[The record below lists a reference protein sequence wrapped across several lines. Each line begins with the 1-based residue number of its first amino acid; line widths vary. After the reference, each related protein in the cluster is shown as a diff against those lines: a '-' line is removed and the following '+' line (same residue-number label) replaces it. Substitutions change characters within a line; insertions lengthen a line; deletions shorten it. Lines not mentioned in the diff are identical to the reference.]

1 MTSGLTPEGDSKG
14 VPAYERKNPQN
25 YTSSEGYYIA
35 IEVRFSLVDSYHRGE
50 FIEPKGTLWA
60 PQNVLVQKILL
71 QIVTENV
78 IESLRFFTLLIKMV
92 ANCSAKMHL

>member
-1 MTSGLTPEGDSKG
+1 LLYRRAVHSYKG

-50 FIEPKGTLWA
+50 FIEPKGALWA

-71 QIVTENV
+71 
-78 IESLRFFTLLIKMV
+78 F
-92 ANCSAKMHL
+92 

>member
-1 MTSGLTPEGDSKG
+1 MREKM
-14 VPAYERKNPQN
+14 RKI
-25 YTSSEGYYIA
+25 YTSSEGYGYYIA
-35 IEVRFSLVDSYHRGE
+35 IEMRFSLVDSYHRGE

-60 PQNVLVQKILL
+60 PQNMLVQKILL

-92 ANCSAKMHL
+92 AKFSAKMHRWF